1 MLHDMKTIE
10 SDIIKDAD
18 YLKIYYYV
26 DDAIRNKGKL
36 TLISRP
42 YICE

>member
-1 MLHDMKTIE
+1 MLHDMKDIE
-10 SDIIKDAD
+10 SDIIKDVD
-18 YLKIYYYV
+18 YVKIYYYV
-26 DDAIRNKGKL
+26 HDAIHNKGKL